1 MRGTS
6 NKSISELQEVY
17 NLADKQVDLCNEKA
31 TDKLLKQI
39 QNNAKR
45 IKKITGGYNGK

>member
-17 NLADKQVDLCNEKA
+17 NLADIQVDLCNEKA